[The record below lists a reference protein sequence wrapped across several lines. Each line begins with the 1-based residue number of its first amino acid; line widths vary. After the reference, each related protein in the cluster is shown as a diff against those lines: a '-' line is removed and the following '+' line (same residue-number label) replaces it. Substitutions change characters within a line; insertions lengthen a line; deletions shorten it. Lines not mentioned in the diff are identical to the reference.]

1 MVVTVNC
8 YVTIIGVILATIWA
22 QGSKRG
28 KPHAGGRSN
37 RRTTTML
44 GSLQFASRHVESQM
58 PSVDEDEDEDED
70 EFEAGPPRGKQAKAA
85 GAGMQRT
92 LELGRGGE
100 PQTAVST
107 PNEKSVFFQSVGG
120 STVITQGTVDEDSEV
135 VPEEKRISESSSA
148 ESTSRGFITVPEPTP
163 EPAPEPDHEHER
175 PNTAIASEKSV
186 YSAPASPTSASVRER
201 QPSCCLD
208 AADDPISFAV

>member
-120 STVITQGTVDEDSEV
+120 STVITQGTVDEEV
-135 VPEEKRISESSSA
+135 VPEEKRVSESSSA
-148 ESTSRGFITVPEPTP
+148 ESTSRASATVPES
-163 EPAPEPDHEHER
+163 APEPEPEPER
-175 PNTAIASEKSV
+175 PNTAIASDEKSV